1 MNQRNK
7 TPPPPMTIEKIARGE
22 KPETPIAKFSK
33 VLDRMKPQLAMAL
46 PRHLNAD
53 RMARLALTQFST
65 NPALQECDSNSIL
78 GGLMTAAQLGLEI
91 GVNGQAY
98 LIPYKGRATL
108 VPGWRGL
115 VDLVNRSGR
124 ATVWTGAVFEGDTFD
139 YALGDSPFVKHKPGN
154 EDDPDALLFVY
165 AIGRV
170 RDAQQPVIEVWSMP
184 KIWKHRDR
192 FNKVG
197 RKHYSFE
204 HPEMY
209 ARKIPLLQ
217 VLKYMPS
224 SIELTTA
231 MSLSDAAD
239 SGEGMVID
247 GETFVTPSPE
257 TVDGATGEITQ
268 GGGVS
273 AFDATLLAI
282 ENAGDAEAAAL
293 VLDAA
298 RSELDEPEMRDLAE
312 KYRSRWQ

>member
-1 MNQRNK
+1 MSS
-7 TPPPPMTIEKIARGE
+7 TTVDKIASGQ
-22 KPETPIAKFSK
+22 KPETPLAKFGK
-33 VLDRMKPQLAMAL
+33 VLERMKPQLAMAL

-65 NPALQECDSNSIL
+65 NAALQECDSNSIL

-115 VDLVNRSGR
+115 VDLANRSGR
-124 ATVWTGAVFEGDTFD
+124 AAVWTGAVFEGDTFD
-139 YALGDSPFVKHKPGN
+139 YALGDSPFVKHKPGD
-154 EDDPDALLFVY
+154 EDDPDALLYVY
-165 AIGRV
+165 AVGRV
-170 RDAQQPVIEVWSMP
+170 RDAQQPVVEVWSMP

-197 RKHYSFE
+197 KRHYSFE

-224 SIELTTA
+224 SIELATA
-231 MSLSDAAD
+231 VNLSESSD

-247 GETFVTPSPE
+247 GDSFVTPQRE
-257 TVDGATGEITQ
+257 TVDQGTGEIKSGADGMTYAQ
-268 GGGVS
+268 HV
-273 AFDATLLAI
+273 DAILKAT
-282 ENAGDAEAAAL
+282 GAEAAAL
-293 VLDAA
+293 ALDAA
-298 RSELDEPEMRDLAE
+298 RDLPDDEYKELTAVYT
-312 KYRSRWQ
+312 KKWSAQ

>member
-1 MNQRNK
+1 
-7 TPPPPMTIEKIARGE
+7 MTTTSIDKIARGE
-22 KPETPIAKFSK
+22 KPETPVVKFSRFLEK
-33 VLDRMKPQLAMAL
+33 MKPQIALAL

-65 NPALQECDSNSIL
+65 NAALQECDSNSIAGAL
-78 GGLMTAAQLGLEI
+78 ITAAQLGLEI

-98 LIPYKGRATL
+98 LIPYKGKATL

-124 ATVWTGAVFEGDTFD
+124 ATVWTGAVFEGDAFD
-139 YALGDSPFVKHKPGN
+139 YALGDSPFVKHKPGD
-154 EDDPDALLFVY
+154 EDSADALLYVY

-170 RDAQQPVIEVWSMP
+170 RDAQQAVVEVWPMS

-197 RKHYSFE
+197 KRHYSFE

-224 SIELTTA
+224 SIELSTA
-231 MSLSDAAD
+231 MTMSEAAD

-247 GETFVTPSPE
+247 GDFVT
-257 TVDGATGEITQ
+257 VDQGTGEIIQ
-268 GGGVS
+268 AGGPSGAAVS
-273 AFDATLLAI
+273 DAPVFTYAQLADQI
-282 ENAGDAEAAAL
+282 SKTADRDVAAVALDTGKDLPQDQYGDLVAL
-293 VLDAA
+293 FERRFPKA
-298 RSELDEPEMRDLAE
+298 
-312 KYRSRWQ
+312 